1 MTRYKKVISL
11 LLATMLCWGVLSSV
25 HADEIEDKK
34 QEKAAA
40 EAASAALSN
49 ELSVVIAE
57 MTQAEADISAKQK
70 EIEIATDELVQAKI
84 DEQDQYFRMKQR
96 IKYMYENGSENFL
109 ELIFQATDM
118 ADFLNRVEYVQQVTE
133 ADRSTLVEY
142 QELVE
147 ERKEKEEALQVEEA
161 NLRVLQET
169 LIVKQGDLNAMLA
182 NKNSEIAGLESEINR
197 LIAEAEEAARVKR
210 EAEEAAAAAEAA
222 ARARAAANAQN
233 SQGSQSSSGGFA
245 GAPVISGNGQ
255 LSHPQ
260 PGARVSSEFG
270 PRWGTMHNG
279 IDFAAPIGT
288 PTYAAASGTVTVAR
302 YSSSAGN
309 YVVIN
314 HGGGLVTKYM
324 HFSAI
329 YVSEGQSVA
338 RGHNIGAV
346 GNTGYSTG
354 PHLHFQ
360 VEVNGQPR
368 NPREFL

>member
-1 MTRYKKVISL
+1 MIRCKKIISL
-11 LLATMLCWGVLSSV
+11 SLVSTLCLSMLSFVQ
-25 HADEIEDKK
+25 ADEIEDKR

-40 EAASAALSN
+40 EAQSAALSN
-49 ELSVVIAE
+49 ELNTVIAE
-57 MTQAEADISAKQK
+57 MTQTEADISAKQA
-70 EIEIATDELVQAKI
+70 EIEIATDELAQAKI
-84 DEQDQYFRMKQR
+84 EEQDQYFRMKQR
-96 IKYMYENGSENFL
+96 IKYMYENGNENFL

-118 ADFLNRVEYVQQVTE
+118 ADFINRVEYVQQITE
-133 ADRSTLVEY
+133 ADRKTLVAY
-142 QELVE
+142 QEVVE
-147 ERKEKEEALQVEEA
+147 ERIEKEEVLQAEEA
-161 NLRVLQET
+161 NLRVLQEE
-169 LIVKQGDLNAMLA
+169 LISKQSDLQVMLD
-182 NKNSEIAGLESEINR
+182 NKNSEIAGLEGEISR
-197 LIAEAEEAARVKR
+197 LIAEAEEAARVKA
-210 EAEEAAAAAEAA
+210 EAEAAAAAAA
-222 ARARAAANAQN
+222 ARASAQRT
-233 SQGSQSSSGGFA
+233 QGGSP
-245 GAPVISGNGQ
+245 GAPVVSGSGQ
-255 LSHPQ
+255 LSHPA
-260 PGARVSSEFG
+260 PGTRVSSEFG

-288 PTYAAASGTVTVAR
+288 PAYAAADGTVTVAR

-329 YVSEGQSVA
+329 YVSEGQSVS
-338 RGHNIGAV
+338 RGHNIGAI

>member
-1 MTRYKKVISL
+1 MIRCKKIISL
-11 LLATMLCWGVLSSV
+11 FLVSTLCLSMLSFVQ
-25 HADEIEDKK
+25 ADEIEDKR

-40 EAASAALSN
+40 EAQSAALSN
-49 ELSVVIAE
+49 ELNTVIAE
-57 MTQAEADISAKQK
+57 MTQTEADISAKQA
-70 EIEIATDELVQAKI
+70 EIEIATDELAQAKI
-84 DEQDQYFRMKQR
+84 EEQDQYFRMKQR
-96 IKYMYENGSENFL
+96 IKFMYENGNENFL

-118 ADFLNRVEYVQQVTE
+118 ADFINRVEYVQQITE
-133 ADRSTLVEY
+133 ADRKTLVAY
-142 QELVE
+142 QEVVE
-147 ERKEKEEALQVEEA
+147 ERIEKEEALQAEEA
-161 NLRVLQET
+161 NLRVLQEE
-169 LIVKQGDLNAMLA
+169 LINKQGDLQVMLD
-182 NKNSEIAGLESEINR
+182 NKNSEIAGLEGEISR
-197 LIAEAEEAARVKR
+197 LIAEAEEAARVKA
-210 EAEEAAAAAEAA
+210 EAEAAAAAAA
-222 ARARAAANAQN
+222 ARASAQRT
-233 SQGSQSSSGGFA
+233 QGGSP
-245 GAPVISGNGQ
+245 GAPVVSGSGQ
-255 LSHPQ
+255 LSHPA
-260 PGARVSSEFG
+260 PGTRVSSEFG

-288 PTYAAASGTVTVAR
+288 PAYAAADGTVTVAR

-329 YVSEGQSVA
+329 YVSEGQSVS
-338 RGHNIGAV
+338 RGHNIGAI

>member
-1 MTRYKKVISL
+1 MIRCKKIISL
-11 LLATMLCWGVLSSV
+11 FLVSILCLSMLSFVQ
-25 HADEIEDKK
+25 ADEIEDKR

-40 EAASAALSN
+40 EAQSAALSN
-49 ELSVVIAE
+49 ELNTVIAE
-57 MTQAEADISAKQK
+57 MTQTEADISAKQA
-70 EIEIATDELVQAKI
+70 EIEIATDELAQAKI
-84 DEQDQYFRMKQR
+84 EEQDQYFRMKQR
-96 IKYMYENGSENFL
+96 IKFMYENGNENFL

-118 ADFLNRVEYVQQVTE
+118 ADFINRVEYVQQITE
-133 ADRSTLVEY
+133 ADRKTLVAY
-142 QELVE
+142 QEVVE
-147 ERKEKEEALQVEEA
+147 ERIEKEEALQAEEA
-161 NLRVLQET
+161 NLRVLQEE
-169 LIVKQGDLNAMLA
+169 LINKQGDLQVMLD
-182 NKNSEIAGLESEINR
+182 NKNSEIAGLEGEISR
-197 LIAEAEEAARVKR
+197 LIAEAEEAARVKA
-210 EAEEAAAAAEAA
+210 EAEAAAAAAA
-222 ARARAAANAQN
+222 ARASAQRT
-233 SQGSQSSSGGFA
+233 QGGSP
-245 GAPVISGNGQ
+245 GAPVVSGSGQ
-255 LSHPQ
+255 LSHPA
-260 PGARVSSEFG
+260 PGTRVSSEFG

-288 PTYAAASGTVTVAR
+288 PAYAAADGTVTVAR

-329 YVSEGQSVA
+329 YVSEGQSVS
-338 RGHNIGAV
+338 RGHNIGAI

>member
-1 MTRYKKVISL
+1 MIRCKKSIRLLLISL
-11 LLATMLCWGVLSSV
+11 LCLGIFASV
-25 HADEIEDKK
+25 QADEIEDKQ

-40 EAASAALSN
+40 EAQSAALSN
-49 ELSVVIAE
+49 ELNTVIAE
-57 MTQAEADISAKQK
+57 MTQTEADISAKQD
-70 EIEIATDELVQAKI
+70 EIEIATNELAQAKI
-84 DEQDQYFRMKQR
+84 EEQDQYFRMKQR
-96 IKYMYENGSENFL
+96 IKYMYENGNENFL

-118 ADFLNRVEYVQQVTE
+118 ADFINRVEYVQQITE
-133 ADRSTLVEY
+133 ADRRTLVEY

-147 ERKEKEEALQVEEA
+147 ERIEKEEALQAEEA
-161 NLRVLQET
+161 NLRVLQEE
-169 LIVKQGDLNAMLA
+169 LINKQNDLQVMLD
-182 NKNSEIAGLESEINR
+182 NKNSEIAGLETEISR

-210 EAEEAAAAAEAA
+210 EAEEAAAAA
-222 ARARAAANAQN
+222 RARANANS
-233 SQGSQSSSGGFA
+233 SQGTQGGSP
-245 GAPVISGNGQ
+245 GAPVVSGNGQ
-255 LSHPQ
+255 LSHPA
-260 PGARVSSEFG
+260 PGTRVSSEFG

-288 PTYAAASGTVTVAR
+288 PAYAAADGTVTVAR

-329 YVSEGQSVA
+329 YVSEGQSVS
-338 RGHNIGAV
+338 RGHNIGAI